1 MKKEYAKYV
10 NALFFPYR
18 SSISSKSKCLKS
30 LLVIENSIQNHVR
43 KVDVRS
49 IEKSLNKCQNGTKI
63 LPKSMK
69 KSSKSRGRKKD
80 GPKSIKIEPWNA
92 QMWIFQLPRVFP
104 DATGVLTGVYRGL
117 PGCSGKVRSHYRE
130 GLGRETL
137 NLILI

>member
-1 MKKEYAKYV
+1 MKKEYAKYA

-49 IEKSLNKCQNGTKI
+49 IDKSLKKCQNGTNI

-69 KSSKSRGRKKD
+69 KSSKSRGQKKD

-92 QMWIFQLPRVFP
+92 QMWIFQLPRVFL
-104 DATGVLTGVYRGL
+104 DAYRGL
-117 PGCSGKVRSHYRE
+117 PGCLPGFTGVYRGVR
-130 GLGRETL
+130 GRFEAITGRG
-137 NLILI
+137 

>member
-1 MKKEYAKYV
+1 MPCFSPTGDRFMKII
-10 NALFFPYR
+10 L
-18 SSISSKSKCLKS
+18 LKS
-30 LLVIENSIQNHVR
+30 LFFIKKSIQNHVR

-49 IEKSLNKCQNGTKI
+49 IDKSLNKCQNGTKI

-104 DATGVLTGVYRGL
+104 DPTEVLPGLTGCYGGVL

-137 NLILI
+137 KISESK

>member
-49 IEKSLNKCQNGTKI
+49 IEKSLNKCQNGTNI
-63 LPKSMK
+63 LPKSMN

-104 DATGVLTGVYRGL
+104 DPTGVYRGL
-117 PGCSGKVRSHYRE
+117 PGCYRGVR
-130 GLGRETL
+130 GRFEAITGRG
-137 NLILI
+137 

>member
-30 LLVIENSIQNHVR
+30 LIVIENSIQNHVR

-63 LPKSMK
+63 LPTSMK

-92 QMWIFQLPRVFP
+92 QMWIFMIFQLPWVFP
-104 DATGVLTGVYRGL
+104 DATGVLTVPGFTGVYWGVRG
-117 PGCSGKVRSHYRE
+117 RFE
-130 GLGRETL
+130 AITGRG
-137 NLILI
+137 